1 MDENIIRNKIILG
14 GGIGKGGY
22 YFNPYVFFPRNEDGY
37 RDYHYYQP
45 SFCYSRSWQGKES
58 KKVDIRKHREGSQS
72 GSLMNRGRSEQV
84 MMMWERLREVSC
96 LRELVILLSDEDLKV
111 YREGLT
117 QEGYGEEKLKEIGLQ
132 RHWYLNYMSADF
144 YFPEYKMI
152 FELDSSYHIPEIDK
166 ARDRMLF
173 MQYGLKTHRFFRY
186 DLSPYQHEPQ
196 ILVALGSG
204 KLSIPLYFNQLDLIQ
219 ERWLTEVGEEKA
231 AEILNSSI
239 SENLIRKQ
247 NDREYKKFNVQNCRG
262 A

>member
-1 MDENIIRNKIILG
+1 MDKNLIRNKIILG
-14 GGIGKGGY
+14 GGIGKGE
-22 YFNPYVFFPRNEDGY
+22 YFYNPYVFFPRNEDGY

-45 SFCYSRSWQGKES
+45 SFCMSRGWQGKES

-72 GSLMNRGRSEQV
+72 GSLMNKGRSEQV
-84 MMMWERLREVSC
+84 MMMWERLRGVDC
-96 LRELVILLSDEDLKV
+96 LRELVVLLSEEDLRV
-111 YREGLT
+111 YREGLL
-117 QEGYGEEKLKEIGLQ
+117 QNGYGEERLKQEGLQ

-152 FELDSSYHIPEIDK
+152 FELDSSYHISGIDK

-186 DLSPYQHEPQ
+186 DTKPYEYEPQ

-204 KLSIPLYFNQLDLIQ
+204 RLSVPIYFNQLDLIT
-219 ERWLTEVGEEKA
+219 ERWLDEVGEERA
-231 AEILNSSI
+231 AEILN
-239 SENLIRKQ
+239 NVDG
-247 NDREYKKFNVQNCRG
+247 NKKPNTKNCRG

>member
-1 MDENIIRNKIILG
+1 
-14 GGIGKGGY
+14 
-22 YFNPYVFFPRNEDGY
+22 
-37 RDYHYYQP
+37 
-45 SFCYSRSWQGKES
+45 
-58 KKVDIRKHREGSQS
+58 
-72 GSLMNRGRSEQV
+72 
-84 MMMWERLREVSC
+84 
-96 LRELVILLSDEDLKV
+96 
-111 YREGLT
+111 
-117 QEGYGEEKLKEIGLQ
+117 
-132 RHWYLNYMSADF
+132 MSADF

-186 DLSPYQHEPQ
+186 DLSPFKHEPQ

-204 KLSIPLYFNQLDLIQ
+204 KLSVPLYFNQLDLIP

>member
-22 YFNPYVFFPRNEDGY
+22 YYNPYVFFPRNEDGY

-84 MMMWERLREVSC
+84 MMMWERLRGIDC

-186 DLSPYQHEPQ
+186 DLSPFKHEPQ

-204 KLSIPLYFNQLDLIQ
+204 KLSVPLYFNQLDLIQ
-219 ERWLTEVGEEKA
+219 ERWLNEVGEEKA
-231 AEILNSSI
+231 AEILTNVGKLKTPTQDG
-239 SENLIRKQ
+239 N
-247 NDREYKKFNVQNCRG
+247 KKPNTNKSRG

>member
-1 MDENIIRNKIILG
+1 MDENLIRNKIILR
-14 GGIGKGGY
+14 GIGKGGHY
-22 YFNPYVFFPRNEDGY
+22 YNQHVFFPRNEDGY

-45 SFCYSRSWQGKES
+45 SSCLSRSWPGKES
-58 KKVDIRKHREGSQS
+58 KVVDIRKHREGSQS

-84 MMMWERLREVSC
+84 MMMWERLRGISC
-96 LRELVILLSDEDLKV
+96 LRELVVLLSDEDLRV
-111 YREGLT
+111 YRESLI
-117 QEGYGEEKLKEIGLQ
+117 QHGYCEERLKEEGLR

-166 ARDRMLF
+166 ARDRMLLLR
-173 MQYGLKTHRFFRY
+173 YGIKTYRFFRY
-186 DLSPYQHEPQ
+186 DIKPFQYEPQ

-204 KLSIPLYFNQLDLIQ
+204 RLSIPIYFNQLDLIT
-219 ERWLTEVGEEKA
+219 ERWLSEVGEERA
-231 AEILNSSI
+231 AEILINSI

-247 NDREYKKFNVQNCRG
+247 NGNKKPSRD